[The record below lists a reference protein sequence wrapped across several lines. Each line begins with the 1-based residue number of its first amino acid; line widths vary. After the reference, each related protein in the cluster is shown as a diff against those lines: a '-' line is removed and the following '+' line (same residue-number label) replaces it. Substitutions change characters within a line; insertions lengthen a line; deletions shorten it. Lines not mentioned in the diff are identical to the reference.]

1 MKVALIGTGL
11 MGTPM
16 GERLLAAGH
25 KLTVY
30 NRSPHKTRPLGERGG
45 AVAAT
50 AQQAIAAAEVTVVML
65 ADAAAIRE
73 TLYPHGRPPELK
85 GRTLLQMSTIA
96 PRESIALLEDARRA
110 GGDYLEAPVLG
121 SRPQAREGKL
131 LVMVGA
137 TPTQFDRWSELLGCF
152 GPEPRL
158 VGPVGRAAALK
169 LAFNQLI
176 AAQLTGFAT
185 ALALI
190 RHAGI
195 DVDLFMELLRRSAL
209 HAPSFDAKLPRLL
222 QRDFGDANF
231 PLRLLLKDLGLAR
244 DLAADYGLE
253 TAALDG
259 LRRVAALGVDRG
271 RADADY
277 SAVSE
282 VIDPR

>member
-1 MKVALIGTGL
+1 MATLSSGGSL
-11 MGTPM
+11 
-16 GERLLAAGH
+16 RL
-25 KLTVY
+25 
-30 NRSPHKTRPLGERGG
+30 RE
-45 AVAAT
+45 
-50 AQQAIAAAEVTVVML
+50 EVV
-65 ADAAAIRE
+65 E
-73 TLYPHGRPPELK
+73 
-85 GRTLLQMSTIA
+85 
-96 PRESIALLEDARRA
+96 A
-110 GGDYLEAPVLG
+110 GGEYFEAPVLG

-185 ALALI
+185 ALGLI

-195 DVDLFMELLRRSAL
+195 DVELFMELLRRSAL

-222 QRDFGDANF
+222 ERNFSDANF

-244 DLAADYGLE
+244 DLATDYGLE

-259 LRRVAALGVDRG
+259 LCRVAALGVDGG